1 MTDDHCIDLGA
12 NMWLSIA
19 DYFNQAMEADGIT
32 DIAEQALVYA
42 GFISA
47 MSGGMLAVLGPE
59 VARQILDQAKEGCA
73 KCSRSQLMV
82 VPK

>member
-1 MTDDHCIDLGA
+1 MTPDNCIDIGA
-12 NMWLSIA
+12 DMWLSIA
-19 DYFNQAMEADGIT
+19 EHFNTAMQVDGIT
-32 DIAEQALVYA
+32 DLAEQALVYA

-59 VARQILDQAKEGCA
+59 VARQILDQAKEGCS
-73 KCSRSQLMV
+73 KCSRAQLTV

>member
-1 MTDDHCIDLGA
+1 MTSDQCIDLGA

-19 DYFNQAMEADGIT
+19 DFFNQAMETDGIT
-32 DIAEQALVYA
+32 DLAEQALVYA

-47 MSGGMLAVLGPE
+47 MSGGMLGALGPE

-73 KCSRSQLMV
+73 KCMRSQLTV

>member
-1 MTDDHCIDLGA
+1 MTNDHCVDLGA

-19 DYFNQAMEADGIT
+19 DFFNQAMEADGIT

-59 VARQILDQAKEGCA
+59 VARQILDQAKEGCS
-73 KCSRSQLMV
+73 KCSRAQLTV